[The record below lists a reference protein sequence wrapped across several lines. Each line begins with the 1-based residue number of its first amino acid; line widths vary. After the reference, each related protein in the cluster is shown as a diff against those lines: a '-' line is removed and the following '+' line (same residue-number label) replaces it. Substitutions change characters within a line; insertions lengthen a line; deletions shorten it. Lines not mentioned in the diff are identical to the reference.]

1 MYLAVITPSSIQKSG
16 MTFKVKQQLMKEK
29 GAVRKAPPIA
39 ETRSKMCKEAP
50 VAIRAEL
57 QGLLKEY
64 EDIFPEQL
72 PKGRPPKRTV
82 EFEIK
87 TEEGATPPN
96 KPPYRLS
103 PKEHEELQAQIEDL
117 LAQGHI
123 RPSSSPYGAPV
134 LFVPKKDGRW
144 RMCVDYRALNLQTI
158 HDRYLLPHIDDLL
171 DRLGKAKHF
180 TTLDLASGYH
190 QISVREEDIPKPAF
204 RTQRGHFEF
213 VVMPFGVTNAPSTF
227 QRMMNSLFKE
237 ELDDY
242 MLVYLDD
249 ILVFLST
256 LEEHI
261 AHIRKALE
269 RLQTAKL
276 YARLHKCAFFQ
287 RRVEY
292 LGFDVSAEGIQPSQE
307 KVKAIVEWPKP
318 QSVRDVRGFLGLA
331 SFYKRFIKEFSLKPD
346 P

>member
-1 MYLAVITPSSIQKSG
+1 
-16 MTFKVKQQLMKEK
+16 MK
-29 GAVRKAPPIA
+29 
-39 ETRSKMCKEAP
+39 
-50 VAIRAEL
+50 
-57 QGLLKEY
+57 LK
-64 EDIFPEQL
+64 
-72 PKGRPPKRTV
+72 RRR
-82 EFEIK
+82 
-87 TEEGATPPN
+87 GATPPN

-123 RPSSSPYGAPV
+123 RPSASPYGAPV

-144 RMCVDYRALNLQTI
+144 RMCVDYRALNRQTI
-158 HDRYLLPHIDDLL
+158 RDRYPLPRIDDFL
-171 DRLGKAKHF
+171 DRLGKARHF

-190 QISVREEDIPKPAF
+190 QIAVKEEDIPKTAF
-204 RTQRGHFEF
+204 RTQRGQFEF

-242 MLVYLDD
+242 VLVYLDD
-249 ILVFLST
+249 ILVFSST

-269 RLQTAKL
+269 RLRSAKL

-292 LGFDVSAEGIQPSQE
+292 LGFDVSADGIQPSQE
-307 KVKAIVEWPKP
+307 KVKAVVEWPKP
-318 QSVRDVRGFLGLA
+318 QRCGEMFVDSLGLA
-331 SFYKRFIKEFSLKPD
+331 SFYRRFIKLFSLKARPLTD
-346 P
+346 LTKEKNMYGNGLIKKNLHSMN